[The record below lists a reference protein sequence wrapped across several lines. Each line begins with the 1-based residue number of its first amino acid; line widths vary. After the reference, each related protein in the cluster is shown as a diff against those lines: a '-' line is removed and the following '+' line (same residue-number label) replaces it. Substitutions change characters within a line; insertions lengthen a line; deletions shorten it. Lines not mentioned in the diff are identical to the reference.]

1 MIFNLTE
8 LEEIIEYKFKDPSL
22 LRQCFVHSSY
32 AYENK
37 GEKDFERLE
46 FLGDSILG
54 YVVSEYLYNNTTVDE
69 GSMTQFKQLL
79 VSGKP
84 LNEISKKLG
93 LNKFIIVS
101 DSLKDNITDAL
112 CENVVESLIAGLY
125 LDGGLEVAKKFIY
138 KNIINYKR
146 EKSIKQLK
154 EQDGKTLLK
163 EYCEKLKL
171 GKIEYVLLDKT
182 GQDHAPEFKI
192 AVYVDSKKI
201 AESRG
206 KSKKMAEQKASLLA
220 YNILKNNKKRKKKN
234 A

>member
-8 LEEIIEYKFKDPSL
+8 LEEIIEYKFKNPQL
-22 LRQCFVHSSY
+22 LRQCFVHASY

-54 YVVSEYLYNNTTVDE
+54 FVVAEYLYTNTSASE
-69 GSMTQFKQLL
+69 GNMTNFKQLL

-84 LNEISKKLG
+84 LNEISKRLG
-93 LNKFIIVS
+93 LDKFIIVS
-101 DSLKDNITDAL
+101 DSLKNNITDAL

-138 KNIINYKR
+138 KNVINYKKER
-146 EKSIKQLK
+146 AIKQVK
-154 EQDGKTLLK
+154 EADGKTLLK
-163 EYCEKLKL
+163 EYAEKLKL
-171 GKIEYVLLDKT
+171 GKIEYALLNKT
-182 GQDHAPEFKI
+182 GKDHAPEFEV
-192 AVYVDSKKI
+192 AVYINGKKM
-201 AESRG
+201 ATAKG
-206 KSKKMAEQKASLLA
+206 KSKKMAEQKCSLLA
-220 YNILKNNKKRKKKN
+220 YNILNNTNKRKKKN

>member
-8 LEEIIEYKFKDPSL
+8 LEEIIEYKFKNPEL

-46 FLGDSILG
+46 FLGDSVLG
-54 YVVSEYLYNNTTVDE
+54 YVVSEYLYNTTTVDE
-69 GSMTQFKQLL
+69 GSMTTLKQLL
-79 VSGKP
+79 VSGTTLKD
-84 LNEISKKLG
+84 ISKRLG

-101 DSLKDNITDAL
+101 DALKNNITDAL

-125 LDGGLEVAKKFIY
+125 LDGGIEVAKKFIF
-138 KNIINYKR
+138 KNIIKYT
-146 EKSIKQLK
+146 K
-154 EQDGKTLLK
+154 ENFRSQGANQDGKTLLK

-171 GKIEYVLLDKT
+171 GQITYKVVNKS
-182 GQDHAPEFKI
+182 GQDHAPEFKV
-192 AVYVDSKKI
+192 AVYVDGRKI
-201 AESRG
+201 SDGIG
-206 KSKKMAEQKASLLA
+206 KSKKMAEHKASLLA
-220 YNILKNNKKRKKKN
+220 YNVLKNNKKRKKKN